1 VTTKDPAPIAGN
13 LYRKAAEILASR
25 GNAVALTGAGISVE
39 SGIPAFRGAQ
49 GMWERFDPAEYAT
62 IGAFLRDPGKVWEML
77 AEMIEVL
84 TRAAPNPAHQG
95 LAELERMGILRS
107 VITQNVDG
115 LHQAGGSRRVIEF
128 HGNPRE
134 LVCVDCW
141 KRYPSLRKIAEG
153 IPPRCGCGAILKPDI
168 VFFGESIPWMAQEQA
183 EEEARTCGVLLVIG
197 TSAQVT
203 PACDIP
209 RISKEHGAF
218 IIEINPEE
226 TSLTRSVTDL
236 HISGT
241 ASSSINGLLEEV
253 RRRIA
258 GKEGGKEKH

>member
-1 VTTKDPAPIAGN
+1 MTTKDPPPIAEN

-95 LAELERMGILRS
+95 LAELERRGILRS

-128 HGNPRE
+128 HGNPWE
-134 LVCVDCW
+134 LVCVACW

-168 VFFGESIPWMAQEQA
+168 VFFGEPIPWMAQEQA

-197 TSAQVT
+197 TSAQVS

-209 RISKEHGAF
+209 KIAKEQGARIL
-218 IIEINPEE
+218 EINPEE
-226 TSLTRSVTDL
+226 TALSSGITDIHL
-236 HISGT
+236 QGN
-241 ASSSINGLLEEV
+241 ASRVVGRLVELLKKPA
-253 RRRIA
+253 R
-258 GKEGGKEKH
+258 

>member
-1 VTTKDPAPIAGN
+1 MTTKDPAPIAGN

-134 LVCVDCW
+134 LVCVTAG
-141 KRYPSLRKIAEG
+141 SG
-153 IPPRCGCGAILKPDI
+153 IPPCGKSRRGSLRGAAAGRSSNP
-168 VFFGESIPWMAQEQA
+168 
-183 EEEARTCGVLLVIG
+183 
-197 TSAQVT
+197 TSCFSASRSRGWRRSRPRKRPG
-203 PACDIP
+203 PAGYC
-209 RISKEHGAF
+209 S
-218 IIEINPEE
+218 
-226 TSLTRSVTDL
+226 
-236 HISGT
+236 
-241 ASSSINGLLEEV
+241 
-253 RRRIA
+253 
-258 GKEGGKEKH
+258 